1 MVVKKSGIINI
12 AILLALSSAA
22 YADSNNLTQLDLKRT
37 SNDSVD
43 VTLFT
48 SNNYGENVLVRKKSD
63 NKYVIL
69 IPKVQS
75 SGFKAS
81 NLNGVKDMV
90 SNIDVKTVPDTSGG
104 YTKVTL
110 ITTKPLD
117 IKTRTLKSAP
127 VTAEQK
133 EYQTLI
139 AQANAVK
146 NNISTKQE
154 PPKIREQ
161 KTEVTVNK
169 APAKQVETKT
179 STPKQNKVAQQDKIK
194 EIKPVEVDSEKLQKQ
209 ERRQHLAEL
218 IQEVKTEQNVS
229 DISSNVPPVEIIEDA
244 YEEMPQIEKKSLLS
258 KVKNKIR
265 NHLPSK
271 KAMSLGL
278 LVLLVIAG
286 LKNIAKKSNARPV
299 NTQQDID
306 DIIQTSS
313 NQYSNI
319 TDNSDLSWKEK
330 YQLYLDKTAKPVSR
344 AGKGNYTFIK
354 SPAKPT
360 VIEQKRED
368 LERMI
373 EETSLAKLSDLEPE
387 IVESEDSSISKTIK
401 LKAFDNQTKSLKMTK
416 RAHSR
421 FKKYDIPMPEQK
433 TIDLGDSALYSN
445 PRSLSDANLDVASVD
460 KNRIKFKN
468 QDYIMSSVDEYL
480 SILDKEQSAQNVSVQ
495 PVEIEK
501 PSISNPIAAQ
511 KKENKSS
518 YLKGLIV
525 KSGYKIDD
533 KKGFY
538 LINKNGQNS
547 LIGKVND
554 EVFVLKNFKDSVTNP
569 IQVRRDNDNVY
580 MVKAGGFKSLVE
592 VNDDKMGVL
601 IEL

>member
-12 AILLALSSAA
+12 AILLALSSSV
-22 YADSNNLTQLDLKRT
+22 YANSNNLTQLDLKRT
-37 SNDSVD
+37 SNDAVD

-48 SNNYGENVLVRKKSD
+48 SNNYGDNVLVRKKSD

-81 NLNGVKDMV
+81 NLNGVRDLV
-90 SNIDVKTVPDTSGG
+90 SNVDVKTVPDTNGG

-117 IKTRTLKSAP
+117 IKTRTLKSTP

-146 NNISTKQE
+146 NNISTRQE

-169 APAKQVETKT
+169 APAKPVETKT
-179 STPKQNKVAQQDKIK
+179 STPKQDKVTQQDKIK
-194 EIKPVEVDSEKLQKQ
+194 EIKPVDSEKLQKQ
-209 ERRQHLAEL
+209 ERKQHLAEM
-218 IQEVKTEQNVS
+218 IQEVKLEQNVP

-244 YEEMPQIEKKSLLS
+244 YETPQIEQKSLLS
-258 KVKNKIR
+258 KVKNKIK

-271 KAMSLGL
+271 KTMSLGL
-278 LVLLVIAG
+278 IVLLVIAG
-286 LKNIAKKSNARPV
+286 LKKIAKKSNARPV
-299 NTQQDID
+299 NTQDIE

-330 YQLYLDKTAKPVSR
+330 YQLYLDKTAQPVSR

-368 LERMI
+368 LEKMI
-373 EETSLAKLSDLEPE
+373 EETSFAKLSDLEPE

-401 LKAFDNQTKSLKMTK
+401 FKAFDNQTKSLKVAR

-480 SILDKEQSAQNVSVQ
+480 SILDKEQAAQKVQ
-495 PVEIEK
+495 PVEVEK

-554 EVFVLKNFKDSVTNP
+554 EVFVLKNFKESVKNP

>member
-12 AILLALSSAA
+12 AILLALSSSV

-37 SNDSVD
+37 SNDAVD

-48 SNNYGENVLVRKKSD
+48 SNNYGDNVLVRKKSD

-81 NLNGVKDMV
+81 NLNGVRDLV
-90 SNIDVKTVPDTSGG
+90 SNVDVKTVPDTNGG

-117 IKTRTLKSAP
+117 IKTRTLKSTP

-146 NNISTKQE
+146 NNISTRQE

-169 APAKQVETKT
+169 APAKPVETKT
-179 STPKQNKVAQQDKIK
+179 PKQDKVTQQDKIK
-194 EIKPVEVDSEKLQKQ
+194 EIKPVEVDSEKIQKQ
-209 ERRQHLAEL
+209 ERKQHLAEM
-218 IQEVKTEQNVS
+218 IQEVKLEQNVP

-244 YEEMPQIEKKSLLS
+244 YETPQIEKKSLLS
-258 KVKNKIR
+258 KVKNKIK

-278 LVLLVIAG
+278 IVLLVIAG
-286 LKNIAKKSNARPV
+286 LKKIAKKSNVKSV
-299 NTQQDID
+299 NTQDID

-330 YQLYLDKTAKPVSR
+330 YQLYLDKTAQPVSR

-368 LERMI
+368 LEKMI
-373 EETSLAKLSDLEPE
+373 EETSFAKLSDLEPE

-401 LKAFDNQTKSLKMTK
+401 FKAFDNQTKSLKVAR

-480 SILDKEQSAQNVSVQ
+480 SILDKEQAAQKVQ
-495 PVEIEK
+495 PVEVEK
-501 PSISNPIAAQ
+501 PSISNPIDAQ

-554 EVFVLKNFKDSVTNP
+554 EVFVLKNFKESVTNP